1 MQGPFIRTLLFLS
14 SCFIFPPDL
23 LPARNGERFTE
34 HFLHDVVDILLSY
47 IKKTHD
53 GKSKVLDF
61 HHPHQFLE
69 GLEGFSLELSDQPQP
84 LEQILVD
91 CQDTLKYGVKTGNG

>member
-34 HFLHDVVDILLSY
+34 HFLHDVVDILLNY